1 MRYDFKCT
9 ECMLVEERS
18 LSMSQVHEPQ
28 HCSACGALMKRKY
41 HPLNRVYRKY
51 EGQFVHPDMNLTQ
64 AEDAFYNAIEETDD

>member
-1 MRYDFKCT
+1 M
-9 ECMLVEERS
+9 
-18 LSMSQVHEPQ
+18 HEPQ